1 MNMPS
6 LKNLSKAFTRASKAF
21 GPGQYSIAEKQII
34 CPHCGND
41 TFARGEA
48 QLNTALATF
57 FKVDWADE
65 SATVLICTKC
75 SRIQWFGKNPTKL
88 FSE

>member
-1 MNMPS
+1 MPS
-6 LKNLSKAFTRASKAF
+6 LKNISNAFKQAAKVF
-21 GPGQYSIAEKQII
+21 GPGKYSIADKQIK

-41 TFARGEA
+41 TFSRGEA
-48 QLNTALATF
+48 QLNTALRTF
-57 FKVDWADE
+57 FKLDWLDE
-65 SATVLICTKC
+65 SATVLVCTKC

>member
-1 MNMPS
+1 MPA
-6 LKNLSKAFTRASKAF
+6 LKNVSNAFKRARKVF
-21 GPGQYSIAEKQII
+21 GPGQYSIAEKQIK

-41 TFARGEA
+41 TFAMGEA

-57 FKVDWADE
+57 FKVDWANE
-65 SATVLICTKC
+65 SATVMICTKC

-88 FSE
+88 LSE